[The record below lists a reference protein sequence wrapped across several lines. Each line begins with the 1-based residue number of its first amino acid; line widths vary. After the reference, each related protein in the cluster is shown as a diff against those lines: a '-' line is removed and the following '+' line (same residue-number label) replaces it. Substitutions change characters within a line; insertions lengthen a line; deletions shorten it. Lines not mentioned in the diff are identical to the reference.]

1 MKLSASRLFGAFK
14 ARQHA
19 SDQVP
24 QLLRE
29 GLPPAWQRVNRSQLA
44 ALEDFFFAS
53 RRVPATDTDALR
65 KQLLDTLRDWIAS
78 QQRQI
83 AVLHANQ
90 REFSTRLSR
99 ATSEAEMQAHV
110 LDYARILGAD
120 RQQLA
125 GDRRAFKRWF
135 GPDVVSER
143 YQLQF
148 ADCERHLSFSLER
161 LGTLSAIHLQ
171 AAGSADAMQV
181 RWRQL
186 DLQQSLGEL
195 LAYEGDLRVRL
206 AAFHALVRAIRVLPV
221 QSHAG
226 CLANNIV
233 AYIFRLALDHS
244 QPVWLQT
251 EALALLNALE
261 YPQVLEIIEQRLR
274 EPRGGD
280 DFFVRQRAVSL
291 LRSQPHSGA
300 LHALLAQAAQDP
312 SPTVRQTLVDVLVQL
327 NLQPF
332 PAAASHFST
341 QTASNHP
348 QLERLL
354 PALTLHDVAAEVR
367 GYAIH
372 ALIRLAEQPQALAL
386 IRHLVEQG
394 VRHEQAP
401 RTLRLYCHVLAAIAG
416 VLKTQQRHDEL
427 AQWGELA
434 FALLGQLHAGAA
446 DLRVRRWAA
455 QARENLWCLC
465 DAQAHALYQQLH
477 GQIAG
482 QPVQRV
488 LKVQLPD
495 GVDAAQLGRVLSCLT
510 QQDFGLDVRR
520 SGNRLRLQRWE
531 SFGFRLWRAWYEFCH
546 PSPDKRQA
554 GQHSIGRLFYGLL
567 QVPSARMAELSPTKV
582 PGEPL
587 HMSDE
592 DGWRPYLPL
601 VDQLISCLD
610 QGWPTRPMQI
620 FTSEGISEITPPAGL
635 LARLR
640 ARARLTFQFAHYA
653 HLRNWDSGGTAA
665 SNGYLS
671 AIEQLGFRTRFHSWT
686 DLKGRPLPADPAV
699 QRFFPSL
706 VLPPF
711 ALEWWQR
718 YSDYFISVYQNSLR
732 QLIIFLAGMLAL
744 FLGRHVYANA
754 SIRRARNQLPLVI
767 GGWGT
772 RGKSGTERLKAA
784 LFNGLGFHV
793 ISKTTGCEAM
803 FLHGH
808 SHREL
813 HEMFLFRPY
822 DKATIWEQGNL
833 VKLAR
838 DLGADV
844 FLWECMGL
852 TPAYVNILQKQWMR
866 DDISTITNTY
876 PDHEDIQG
884 PAGINI
890 PQVMTEFIPRRST
903 LVTSEAEMLP
913 ILQDACQRLQ
923 TRCLPVGWI
932 ESELL
937 PSDTLKRFP
946 YEEHPTNIALVLR
959 MAAEFGIP
967 RLFAL
972 KAMADYVVLDL
983 GVLKVYPMAQANG
996 RRLQFTNGMSANE
1009 RLGSLGN
1016 WIRMG
1021 FDRQDPEAEPG
1032 VWISTVINNR
1042 ADRVAR
1048 SRVFADVLVNDIT
1061 ADRHFLIGTNLEG
1074 FMGYVEE
1081 SWATRRSETTLWP
1094 SSQQN
1099 PDPCIEWQRLARRLR
1114 VATSEQ
1120 AVFGRL
1126 SAMLQGLGVDFD
1138 AAPLQQ
1144 QLADPAAYLRSL
1156 PQELLEPH
1164 LPAIL
1169 AQHQQYHGEWLQ
1181 YRQLAERL
1189 QPQLPP
1195 STELDEQARDLLW
1208 QWFRSR
1214 IEIIHSPFVSGEEI
1228 VTTLC
1233 QQTPPGY
1240 TNRIMGMQNIKGPG
1254 LDWVYRWQAWDKVY
1268 ANGQQL
1274 LTGSRHEATRAL
1286 QFLATFQEYGLLSLQ
1301 YMQELI
1307 ARARE
1312 LPVAQSEG
1320 FLAELQ
1326 LIEASLENRRRQN
1339 EAASPQASAHPSSGL
1354 RITLLGWAEQFLDIG
1369 DAVQRRRTANRIYR
1383 DLAAQRISASRAA
1396 DELQYLIKRQKGGWL
1411 THG

>member
-1 MKLSASRLFGAFK
+1 MTSSTLCM
-14 ARQHA
+14 
-19 SDQVP
+19 P
-24 QLLRE
+24 ELLRE

-44 ALEDFFFAS
+44 ALEEFFYTS
-53 RRVPATDTDALR
+53 TKHPAHERDALCR
-65 KQLLDTLRDWIAS
+65 QLLGCLFDWIKA

-83 AVLHANQ
+83 TRLHAHQ

-99 ATSEAEMQAHV
+99 ATSESEIQAHV
-110 LDYARILGAD
+110 LDYAHILGAS
-120 RQQLA
+120 RSQLA
-125 GDRRAFKRWF
+125 GDRRAFSRWF
-135 GPDVVSER
+135 GPDVVTER
-143 YQLQF
+143 YQLQY

-161 LGTLSAIHLQ
+161 LGTLAAAHL
-171 AAGSADAMQV
+171 AAASSQQDAMQ

-186 DLQQSLGEL
+186 DLQQTFADL
-195 LAYEGDLRVRL
+195 LTYDGDLRVRL
-206 AAFHALVRAIRVLPV
+206 AAFHALARAIRALPAE
-221 QSHAG
+221 SHAT
-226 CLANNIV
+226 CLADNIV
-233 AYIFRLALDHS
+233 AYIFRLALDHG
-244 QPVWLQT
+244 QPVWLQA
-251 EALALLNALE
+251 EALALLSSLE
-261 YPQVLEIIEQRLR
+261 YPQVLDIIQRRLR
-274 EPRGGD
+274 AASAGD
-280 DFFVRQRAVSL
+280 DFFVRERAVQL
-291 LRSQPHSGA
+291 LRWQTDRAAIAP
-300 LHALLAQAAQDP
+300 LLQLAAADP
-312 SPTVRQTLVDVLVQL
+312 SPAVRQALVDVLVHL
-327 NLQPF
+327 RP
-332 PAAASHFST
+332 
-341 QTASNHP
+341 P
-348 QLERLL
+348 QLDSLL
-354 PALTLHDVAAEVR
+354 PQLALDDEAAEVR
-367 GYAIH
+367 GYALH
-372 ALIRLAEQPQALAL
+372 ALIALAGQPGTL
-386 IRHLVEQG
+386 ALARRILQQCCVQ
-394 VRHEQAP
+394 EQAP
-401 RTLRLYCHVLAAIAG
+401 RTLRLACHVLAAIAG
-416 VLKTQQRHDEL
+416 VLAGQQRMQEL
-427 AQWGELA
+427 TDWAEMA
-434 FALLGQLHAGAA
+434 FPLLGGLHTGAA

-455 QARENLWCLC
+455 QARENLWCVA
-465 DAQAHALYQQLH
+465 DPQARELHADLH
-477 GQIAG
+477 SQIAG

-488 LKVQLPD
+488 LKVKLPD
-495 GVDAAQLGRVLSCLT
+495 GVDDAQLGRVLSCLT

-531 SFGFRLWRAWYEFCH
+531 SFGFRLWRAWYEFWH
-546 PSPDKRQA
+546 PAPDKRQA

-635 LARLR
+635 FARLR

-711 ALEWWQR
+711 ALDWWQR

-732 QLIIFLAGMLAL
+732 QLIIFLGGMLAL

-1156 PQELLEPH
+1156 PQELLEPY

-1228 VTTLC
+1228 VTTIC

-1274 LTGSRHEATRAL
+1274 LTGSRHEAARAL
-1286 QFLATFQEYGLLSLQ
+1286 QFLASFQEYGLLSLQ

-1326 LIEASLENRRRQN
+1326 LIEAGLEARRQQ
-1339 EAASPQASAHPSSGL
+1339 AGSASGSIAPARTGL
-1354 RITLLGWAEQFLDIG
+1354 WLTLLGWAEQFLDIG
-1369 DAVQRRRTANRIYR
+1369 DAVRRRRTANRIYR
-1383 DLAAQRISASRAA
+1383 DLATQRISASRAA

-1411 THG
+1411 VRGGA